1 MDPLVASM
9 KVAASGLEAQ
19 SIRIRIVSENL
30 ANARSTGDTPGADPF
45 RRKTVTFASEL
56 DRATNAALVEIER
69 LGVDEGEFSTEYDP
83 GNPAADEKGFVKM
96 PNVNVLIEMADMREA
111 NRSYEANLQS
121 IKQSRDLISATLK
134 GLEPA
139 VGAGAAAAGD

>member
-19 SIRIRIVSENL
+19 STRIRIVSENL

-45 RRKTVTFASEL
+45 RRKTVTFSAEL
-56 DRATNAALVEIER
+56 DRATNASLVEVSK
-69 LGVDEGEFSTEYDP
+69 LGVDEGDFQTEYDP
-83 GNPAADEKGFVKM
+83 GNPAADEKGFVKI
-96 PNVNVLIEMADMREA
+96 PNVNMLVEMADMREA

-121 IKQSRDLISATLK
+121 IKQSRDLISATIDL
-134 GLEPA
+134 LRA
-139 VGAGAAAAGD
+139 SQ

>member
-1 MDPLVASM
+1 MDPLLASL

-19 SIRIRIVSENL
+19 STRIRIVSENL

-45 RRKTVTFASEL
+45 RRKTVTFAAEL
-56 DRATNAALVEIER
+56 DRATNAALVEVER
-69 LGVDEGEFSTEYDP
+69 LGVDEGDFSTEYDP

-96 PNVNVLIEMADMREA
+96 PNVNMLIEMADMREA

-121 IKQSRDLISATLK
+121 IKQSRDLISATIDL
-134 GLEPA
+134 LRA
-139 VGAGAAAAGD
+139 SQ

>member
-1 MDPLVASM
+1 MDPLVASL

-19 SIRIRIVSENL
+19 STRIRIVSENL

-96 PNVNVLIEMADMREA
+96 PNVNVLVEMADMREA

-121 IKQSRDLISATLK
+121 IKQSRDLISATIDL
-134 GLEPA
+134 LRA
-139 VGAGAAAAGD
+139 SQ